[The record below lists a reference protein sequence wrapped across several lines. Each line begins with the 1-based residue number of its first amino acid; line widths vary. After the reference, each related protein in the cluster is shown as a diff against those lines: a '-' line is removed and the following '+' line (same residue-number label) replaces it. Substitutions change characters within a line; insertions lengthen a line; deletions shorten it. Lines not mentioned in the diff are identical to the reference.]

1 MQARRADAKRDTQL
15 MIRNERIALILNV
28 GGMVAYVALFVAVIT
43 VVIAMKGEN
52 IMAYQHTS

>member
-28 GGMVAYVALFVAVIT
+28 GGMVAYVTLFVAVIT